1 MAVFTQGGLR
11 LSSLFLDSFQLIV
24 AFYLLYI
31 AIKGSGT
38 MYRFFDLPERE
49 QPRVRKLLRTIY
61 LVCGLLALLDAGA
74 NMLQNSMFTQQV
86 LESGTTVTQN
96 FTLEG
101 FSFVTYDLLSIVST
115 VLTCVIILAL
125 AVTFIYLRSLAA
137 KPKK

>member
-1 MAVFTQGGLR
+1 M
-11 LSSLFLDSFQLIV
+11 SSLFLDSFQLIV
-24 AFYLLYI
+24 AVYLLYV

-61 LVCGLLALLDAGA
+61 LICGLLALLDAGA

-86 LESGTTVTQN
+86 LESGTSVTQN

-101 FSFVTYDLLSIVST
+101 FAFVTYDLLSIAST
-115 VLTCVIILAL
+115 VITCVIILTL
-125 AVTFIYLRSLAA
+125 VITFIYLRSLAA
-137 KPKK
+137 KTGKK

>member
-1 MAVFTQGGLR
+1 M
-11 LSSLFLDSFQLIV
+11 SSLFLDSFQLIV
-24 AFYLLYI
+24 AVYLLYV

-61 LVCGLLALLDAGA
+61 LICGLLALLDAGA

-86 LESGTTVTQN
+86 LESGTSVTQN

-101 FSFVTYDLLSIVST
+101 FAFVTYDLLSIAST
-115 VLTCVIILAL
+115 VITCVIILTL
-125 AVTFIYLRSLAA
+125 VIRLSIFVPLRQKRA
-137 KPKK
+137 KSKRISPK

>member
-1 MAVFTQGGLR
+1 

-24 AFYLLYI
+24 AVYLLYV
-31 AIKGSGT
+31 AFKGSGT

-61 LVCGLLALLDAGA
+61 LICGLLALLDAGA

-101 FSFVTYDLLSIVST
+101 FAFVTYDLLSIVST
-115 VLTCVIILAL
+115 VITCAIILTL

-137 KPKK
+137 KAGKK

>member
-1 MAVFTQGGLR
+1 M
-11 LSSLFLDSFQLIV
+11 SSLFLDSFQLIV
-24 AFYLLYI
+24 AVYLLYV

-61 LVCGLLALLDAGA
+61 LICGLLALLDAGA

-101 FSFVTYDLLSIVST
+101 FAFVTYDLLSIVST
-115 VLTCVIILAL
+115 VITCAIILTL

-137 KPKK
+137 KAGKK

>member
-1 MAVFTQGGLR
+1 

-24 AFYLLYI
+24 AGYLLYI

-49 QPRVRKLLRTIY
+49 QPRIRKLLRTVY

-86 LESGTTVTQN
+86 LESGTTITQN
-96 FTLEG
+96 FTLDG

-125 AVTFIYLRSLAA
+125 AITFIYLRSLAA

>member
-1 MAVFTQGGLR
+1 M
-11 LSSLFLDSFQLIV
+11 SSLFLDSFQLIV
-24 AFYLLYI
+24 AVYLLYI

-38 MYRFFDLPERE
+38 MYRFFDLPEQE
-49 QPRVRKLLRTIY
+49 QPRVHKLLRTVY

-101 FSFVTYDLLSIVST
+101 FSFITYDLLSIVST

-125 AVTFIYLRSLAA
+125 VVTFAYLRSIAT
-137 KPKK
+137 KKGKQ

>member
-1 MAVFTQGGLR
+1 

-24 AFYLLYI
+24 AVYLLYI

-38 MYRFFDLPERE
+38 MYRFFDLPEQE
-49 QPRVRKLLRTIY
+49 QPRVRKLLRTVY

-96 FTLEG
+96 FALDG
-101 FSFVTYDLLSIVST
+101 FAFVTFDLLSIVST
-115 VLTCVIILAL
+115 ALTCVIILAL
-125 AVTFIYLRSLAA
+125 AITFIYLRSLAA